1 MRFIFLLLLIVT
13 TRTQAQ
19 TIQAPKV
26 PWLLGA
32 LPTGD
37 EIELGRKLFFDP
49 RLSIDNSVSC
59 SSCHV
64 PALGWSDG
72 QNISSGIRG
81 LTGTRNAPTVVNAC
95 YSIRQFV
102 DGRTTGQAT
111 QALLPLVNPV
121 EMGNRS
127 EQQVMDRINAIPG
140 YAIEF
145 LRIFGTDPSTG
156 KAVTAPRYARVMA
169 AFQSTVTC
177 VDTPAARYMAGN
189 KEALSPAAQI
199 GYGLFVSAKCMQC
212 HPAPLFTDYLLHN
225 NGMEF
230 AGKRQI
236 TDNGKAKDLADKN
249 IQARNA
255 DIRAF
260 KTQPLLNLR
269 LSAPY
274 NHAGTFK
281 TIRRCVEH
289 YNRGGANA
297 SNQVD
302 RFMDQRIRQLGLTE
316 TQIDYLTI
324 FIEEGLLAIDYPMY
338 SQPSLP

>member
-1 MRFIFLLLLIVT
+1 MRAILLTLLLAT
-13 TRTQAQ
+13 SAAGQ
-19 TIQAPKV
+19 TIPAPRV
-26 PWLLGA
+26 PWLMGA
-32 LPTGD
+32 PPSGE

-49 RLSIDNSVSC
+49 RLSIDGTVAC
-59 SSCHV
+59 ATCHV

-72 QNISSGIRG
+72 QNVSTGIRG
-81 LTGTRNAPTVVNAC
+81 QNGTRNAPTIVNAC

-111 QALLPLVNPV
+111 QSLLPLVNPI
-121 EMGNRS
+121 EMGNVS
-127 EQQVMDRINAIPG
+127 ERQVMDRINSIRG
-140 YAIEF
+140 YATDFIN
-145 LRIFGTDPSTG
+145 IFGVDVSTG

-169 AFQSTVTC
+169 AFQSTVTA

-189 KEALSPAAQI
+189 KEALSPQAQI
-199 GYGLFVSAKCMQC
+199 GYGIFVSAKCIQC

-236 TDNGKAKDLADKN
+236 TDNGKAQDLASKN
-249 IQARNA
+249 IQARGS

-274 NHAGTFK
+274 NHAGTFR

-297 SNQVD
+297 ANQID
-302 RFMDQRIRQLGLTE
+302 RFMDRRIQPLGLTE
-316 TQIDYLTI
+316 TQIDYLVR
-324 FIEEGLLAIDYPMY
+324 FLEEGLLAIDYPMY
-338 SQPSLP
+338 TQPALPN